1 MRILLSIFSILIIGC
16 NLFGQVDTIY
26 WPNGII
32 KEVKTYSSVD
42 KYDVVAYH
50 SNGQIHFKGHVE
62 LWSNL
67 DFRPN
72 IEEAYDIKGNRT
84 IVNGEGILYCYYI
97 DLKPQSTSH
106 FQNYALIGDYEEYF
120 PNGKLKILGN
130 YGGSNGQSSNYKQ
143 GVWKFYNE
151 KGELCE
157 ERKYVNGN
165 EYYLNFWFN
174 GKQILKD
181 GNGRL
186 KLFYDSGILKA
197 EGTIKDSKKWGNW
210 VEYTPNKS
218 ILNKI
223 RYTKWTGTH
232 SNEISFKLTLLD
244 SYDTIQNLIGKN
256 GTGYLLEFRND
267 GTLEMKKHL
276 TSNSVDSIIT
286 YYQHGSVFK
295 KISVDRWYETTIECY
310 YPNNQIASKRV
321 DQNESHYWDEN
332 GNLSSIVKQFDSE
345 DGSDSYKVQTIKYYP
360 NGMKKE
366 IEDCIIKTVPNEYGE
381 MLIEFDCKSKY
392 WDESGNEINKP

>member
-1 MRILLSIFSILIIGC
+1 MKIVLIIFSILILGFD
-16 NLFGQVDTIY
+16 LFSQVDTIY
-26 WPNGII
+26 WTNGNIREI
-32 KEVKTYSSVD
+32 KNYSSVD

-50 SNGQIHFKGHVE
+50 SNGHLHFKGHVE

-67 DFRPN
+67 EFSPN
-72 IEEAYDIKGNRT
+72 IEEAFDINGNQTIEKGLGT
-84 IVNGEGILYCYYI
+84 LYTYYI
-97 DLKPQSTSH
+97 DLKPLSKSH
-106 FQNYALIGDYEEYF
+106 FQNNQLIGDYEEYF
-120 PNGKLKILGN
+120 HTGKLKIKGN
-130 YGGSNGQSSNYKQ
+130 YGGTNGQYSNHKQ

-151 KGELCE
+151 KGELRE

-165 EYYLNFWFN
+165 EYYLNFWYN

-232 SNEISFKLTLLD
+232 SSEINFKLTLLS
-244 SYDTIQNLIGKN
+244 SYDTIQDLIGKN
-256 GTGYLLEFRND
+256 GTGYLLEFRKD

-286 YYQHGSVFK
+286 YYPHGSVFK
-295 KISVDRWYETTIECY
+295 TISVDRWYETTIECY
-310 YPNNQIASKRV
+310 YPNKQIASKRV
-321 DQNESHYWDEN
+321 DKNESQYWDEN

-345 DGSDSYKVQTIKYYP
+345 DGSDSYKVQTIKFYP

-366 IEDCIIKTVPNEYGE
+366 IEDCIIKTVLKEYGE
-381 MLIEFDCKSKY
+381 MLFEFDCESKY
-392 WDESGNEINKP
+392 WDELGNEINKP